1 MREIIARLVALF
13 TLGVVVA
20 LSFLFASAHNR
31 PKGMQAEMPATL
43 SAPELENESSPG
55 PASTLPG
62 GPVRKP
68 MAETA
73 TQGTINRGRAVYE
86 QQNCATCHSIA
97 GAGNPRNPLDGVGAT
112 WSAIEMEE
120 WITGTGAA
128 AEVLPAA
135 IAKRKQ
141 RYRAIPAADRAAL
154 VAYLLTLKPTQ

>member
-20 LSFLFASAHNR
+20 LSLLFASVHNR
-31 PKGMQAEMPATL
+31 PKGMQTENPA
-43 SAPELENESSPG
+43 APALENESSPG
-55 PASTLPG
+55 LVSTLPG
-62 GPVRKP
+62 GPVQKP
-68 MAETA
+68 TAETA
-73 TQGTINRGRAVYE
+73 TQGTIERGRAVYE

-97 GAGNPRNPLDGVGAT
+97 GEGNPRNPLDGVGEN
-112 WSAIEMEE
+112 WSALEMEE

-141 RYRAIPAADRAAL
+141 RYRVMPADDLAAL